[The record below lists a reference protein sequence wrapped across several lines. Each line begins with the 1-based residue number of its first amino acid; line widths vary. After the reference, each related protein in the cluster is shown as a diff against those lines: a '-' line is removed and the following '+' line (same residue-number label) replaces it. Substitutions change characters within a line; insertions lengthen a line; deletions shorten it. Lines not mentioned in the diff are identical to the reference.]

1 MDYHNLEIE
10 NGLCCSKSLFSTLN
24 KKYDELLMPLQLCQ
38 KSSKKSINIQIP
50 ANAFQP
56 HILRKKLPY
65 LFITF

>member
-50 ANAFQP
+50 AAASNHTSYVKNF
-56 HILRKKLPY
+56 LTY
-65 LFITF
+65 S